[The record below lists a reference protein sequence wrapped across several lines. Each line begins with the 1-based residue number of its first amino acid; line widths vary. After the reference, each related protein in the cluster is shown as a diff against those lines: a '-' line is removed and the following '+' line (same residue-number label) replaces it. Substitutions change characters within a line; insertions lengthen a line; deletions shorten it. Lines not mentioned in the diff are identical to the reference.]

1 MAVGSSRACHN
12 GCLCLGAMV
21 LHGLTERELPYTQPC
36 AHRRLTAACG
46 WMDRASRLCAQ
57 AAERS
62 CRSPQPGQGVRAHWA
77 ASGVRAVSR
86 QDRPHGLPQ
95 ASHQARAVRHTPP
108 SVTSSRSSTDCAH
121 AHELASALHPRRAA
135 LWVRGWVGA
144 CVCVGGWVGGKYVLL
159 TVVPAGCGAPIRLDV
174 DAAKVAHEVDALYDR
189 FDTGGTCTRTAPHTA
204 LAKGHSSGVG
214 PSRCLRPR
222 VRMDHT
228 VTRCVCYVCAIPGSL
243 LQAAA

>member
-135 LWVRGWVGA
+135 LWVRGWVRA
-144 CVCVGGWVGGKYVLL
+144 CVCVGGCVCGWMGGRQVCLVDRCARVLRC
-159 TVVPAGCGAPIRLDV
+159 AHQARCGR
-174 DAAKVAHEVDALYDR
+174 
-189 FDTGGTCTRTAPHTA
+189 CQ
-204 LAKGHSSGVG
+204 SSARSGR
-214 PSRCLRPR
+214 SLRP
-222 VRMDHT
+222 VRHG
-228 VTRCVCYVCAIPGSL
+228 RYVHSNCATHCSGQRTQLWCRTFAVSS
-243 LQAAA
+243 ASCAD